1 MTKDQAKTIVDYAI
15 DDLKKKFPSK
25 TTLEISKLFDNSSNP
40 AILSQDDKNSI
51 LKAFG
56 VKQFWLVLKQMGYH
70 ITGKRNDLFEIK
82 KVQNTLENNAIIIDS
97 TQKKVTKEQQ
107 TQLTIQNESKTQKTI
122 DKMKCNK
129 NIHDRIE
136 SLLKELNKGLIEK
149 NEAMRLALLAAVSG
163 ESIFFLGLPGT
174 AKSMVSRRLKLA
186 FDLDEKNSYFEYLMN
201 QFSTPDE
208 VFGPVSLK
216 ALENDEYKRIVD
228 GYLPTA
234 EIAFLDE
241 IWKASPAIQNT
252 LLTIINEKKFH
263 NGNEVMNVPLK
274 VLVAASNELP
284 TPNMG
289 LEALWD
295 RFLLRLIVNPVSE
308 NSFFDVVLAPTKNEE
323 PATLNK
329 ITANEL
335 KQWQDEID
343 KIEVPEDIRNVIT
356 SIREEVQLY
365 NQKQKDNKADEI
377 YVSDRRWKKIIHILR
392 TSAFLNRRDAVDLM
406 DLQLIEYCIWNNSE
420 QIEYVKNNVVRKCIG
435 DNGLNFSMDLDD
447 LENEIK
453 EFDDYVSKQFYV
465 KQDKLKMVKM
475 NTGDMAYELVSPFE
489 YSWDDVYYISQTGG
503 YYKQSKDVIGKNVAE
518 NVTELPNK
526 ISLQENGRPKEVEI
540 KMVKEEGNWVKDSNV
555 FNFKY
560 ELRGRQEEANKTF
573 DKIKQNVDDSKQN
586 IETFEKENGQ
596 ALNEN
601 LFADSEVYKI
611 VFKEIAKTKLD
622 LEKIQKKLEDVRKRY
637 ME

>member
-392 TSAFLNRRDAVDLM
+392 TSAFLNGRNAVDLM
-406 DLQLIEYCIWNNSE
+406 DLQLIEYCIWNKSE
-420 QIEYVKNNVVRKCIG
+420 QIKYVKKDVIRKCIG
-435 DNGLNFSMDLDD
+435 ENGLDVAMDLDD
-447 LENEIK
+447 IENEIK
-453 EFDDYVSKQFYV
+453 KFDDYVSGEFY
-465 KQDKLKMVKM
+465 KR
-475 NTGDMAYELVSPFE
+475 
-489 YSWDDVYYISQTGG
+489 
-503 YYKQSKDVIGKNVAE
+503 SK
-518 NVTELPNK
+518 
-526 ISLQENGRPKEVEI
+526 
-540 KMVKEEGNWVKDSNV
+540 GNWVKNSKV
-555 FNFKY
+555 FNSDLKY
-560 ELRGRQEEANKTF
+560 ELQGRQKEANKTF
-573 DKIKQNVDDSKQN
+573 DKIKQKVDDSKQN

-611 VFKEIAKTKLD
+611 VFKEINNTKLN